1 MKKILSLTSLLLCS
15 AFAALAEQ
23 TIPASSKESVTVVG
37 RYATDADKISFDWS
51 GVQLRIRFKGTRL
64 EMKASD
70 TKANWFNVWVDK
82 TPGAREDFKI
92 RTSSDSTYVIVSG
105 LKKGEHTVV
114 LQKRTE
120 GEQGIVSI
128 ENFRT
133 DGVFLTAPAMAARKI
148 EFIGDSYTCGY
159 GTESASRD
167 DPFSPDTE
175 NCNLTYAEI
184 AGRYFGA
191 EAVHISH
198 SGCGVVRNY
207 DSFKSPTM
215 TERYG
220 QVFDTNP
227 EAKWDFAKY
236 TPDIVVIYL
245 GTNDFSTGMQ
255 PSYEAWKSNLDSM
268 IGQVREAYTASVP
281 VLVVASNASPDLA
294 KYVEKSVA
302 GLENVHWTAVQ
313 TDAHNRESDLGA
325 SWHPN
330 YQGQRKVAS
339 IMIPYIST
347 LTGWEMPF
355 KAYE

>member
-1 MKKILSLTSLLLCS
+1 MKRLIFLSSLLLCS
-15 AFAALAEQ
+15 TFSALAEQ
-23 TIPASSKESVTVVG
+23 TVPASLKEAVTVVG
-37 RYATDADKISFDWS
+37 RYAVDGSKIIFDWS
-51 GVQLRIRFKGTRL
+51 GVQVRVRFKGTRL

-70 TKANWFNVWVDK
+70 THADYFNIWVDK
-82 TPGAREDFKI
+82 EPVAKEDNKI
-92 RTSSDSTYVIVSG
+92 RTSSDSIYVIVSG

-120 GEQGIVSI
+120 GEQGCVTI
-128 ENFRT
+128 ESLRT
-133 DGVFLTAPAMAARKI
+133 DGSFLPAPGVKSRVI

-159 GTESASRD
+159 GTENCTRD
-167 DPFSPDTE
+167 DPFTPETE

-191 EAVHISH
+191 EAIHISH

-207 DSFKSPTM
+207 NSSKSPTM
-215 TERYG
+215 TTRYG
-220 QVFDTNP
+220 QVFDLNP
-227 EAKWDFAKY
+227 QEKWSFKGY

-245 GTNDFSTGMQ
+245 GTNDFSTGLQ
-255 PSYEAWKSNLDSM
+255 PSYESWKSNLDSM
-268 IGQVREAYTASVP
+268 ISQVRAAYSASVP
-281 VLVVASNASPDLA
+281 VLVVASNASPNLA
-294 KYVEKSVA
+294 KYVEHSVE
-302 GLENVHWTAVQ
+302 GLENVHWTSVQ
-313 TDAHNRESDLGA
+313 TDAHNRDSDLGA

-330 YQGQRKVAS
+330 YNGQRKVAS